1 MHSIAKAKDEKFK
14 VLALPELNLFAGF
27 FAIIA
32 NVSFELFYTYSI
44 LIDLISVPE
53 STMPAV

>member
-1 MHSIAKAKDEKFK
+1 MHSIAKAKAEKFK

-32 NVSFELFYTYSI
+32 NVSFELFYREG
-44 LIDLISVPE
+44 DDK
-53 STMPAV
+53 